1 MSEKDSIF
9 KGRIIQKGIFNFKD
23 VYEFLYDYLVD
34 ENYDISETK
43 YVEKLEGNTK
53 NLEIVWDATKEV
65 SDYFKFEITA
75 TWSIL
80 GLKKVKVKKDDQE
93 IIMDSGSIEIK
104 FTAVL
109 IKDYENRWENNP
121 QLKFIRGMYDRYII
135 RSRIDSYEIKIW
147 EEINELIAQT
157 KSFLA
162 IEGQHKVK

>member
-1 MSEKDSIF
+1 MSEKDSIY

-23 VYEFLYDYLVD
+23 VYEFLYNYLTD

-43 YVEKLEGNTK
+43 YVEKLEGSTK
-53 NLEIVWDATKEV
+53 NLEIIWNATKEV

-75 TWSIL
+75 TWSVL

-104 FTAVL
+104 FTASIV
-109 IKDYENRWENNP
+109 KDYENRWENNP
-121 QLKFIRGMYDRYII
+121 PLKFIRGMYDRYII
-135 RSRIDSYEIKIW
+135 RSRIDSYEVKIW
-147 EEINELIAQT
+147 EEINELVAQT

-162 IEGQHKVK
+162 IEGQHKG